1 MIDNVRSS
9 HESEFWKAVEK
20 QKFCDLDLDLFQRII
35 PQIERII
42 NGFIPDA
49 RMEMRRCP
57 PDKGHMYARQKF
69 MHRTS
74 GFGGGKVR
82 YRNQERF
89 NFGPNFD
96 MRNRERLGFDVRKKI
111 VSTKTIFKAKKLAKS
126 TLKDFKTMT
135 IAFLQL
141 YMSFVNGLFLEQNL
155 IYHTPQT
162 DKDESKVTRILNLK
176 QAKQDKPGDG
186 SNIPAANDD
195 GARIS
200 KKGPATTQGRQ
211 EGESLTVFRKWLDK
225 ETRDVL
231 IKSKQKSNAVMNPE
245 KVAKKNRYSC
255 QFRF

>member
-1 MIDNVRSS
+1 M
-9 HESEFWKAVEK
+9 
-20 QKFCDLDLDLFQRII
+20 
-35 PQIERII
+35 
-42 NGFIPDA
+42 
-49 RMEMRRCP
+49 
-57 PDKGHMYARQKF
+57 
-69 MHRTS
+69 
-74 GFGGGKVR
+74 
-82 YRNQERF
+82 
-89 NFGPNFD
+89 
-96 MRNRERLGFDVRKKI
+96 
-111 VSTKTIFKAKKLAKS
+111 
-126 TLKDFKTMT
+126 
-135 IAFLQL
+135 
-141 YMSFVNGLFLEQNL
+141 
-155 IYHTPQT
+155 
-162 DKDESKVTRILNLK
+162 TRILNLK